1 MIANQDKPYTGA
13 EILSIVERLHPDRL
27 LLLRSETGLDD
38 EALKLLC
45 ERLAKCA
52 DPRCRLAAVEYL
64 SLIMH
69 EARAIDAVR
78 YLGSVFLPWIGIQ
91 KRIRPQMRRIAEEF
105 ERMGEFEAYSTEDA
119 AHSATK
125 IYRPLVANV
134 FDPYM
139 TLFVA
144 TYHFKDGTFNNIEE
158 TNLGSHERSKA
169 EFVEARIRRFGGPP
183 DLLSGYD
190 PLVRNALSHAGS
202 EGVLYESS
210 SILFR
215 EIKRGVPPKVETRRW
230 SHNDL
235 HMSAVKLLEL
245 FMAIDATV
253 EVFGIDCME
262 LLSEKPLSD
271 KVMFH
276 ALDRSKREEIRTDT
290 QAKFEQI
297 RRADGVPFEK
307 RFKMLAL
314 LFFRQC
320 AERDIACE
328 SAGYKREAELIVLQV
343 PLKSKV
349 ETDDEI
355 QTQSILLVRYAIIAR
370 AVFGTL
376 FGTFM
381 VAGRFNGGVVVSVE
395 LQGPILDEYA
405 AERAGLYDLLAAST
419 INIGKDTVRIELDE
433 AAISAAEDA
442 RLGPR
447 LPRLDRPASD

>member
-52 DPRCRLAAVEYL
+52 DPRCRLATIEYL
-64 SLIMH
+64 LLIMH

-125 IYRPLVANV
+125 IYRPLVADV

-144 TYHFKDGTFNNIEE
+144 TYQFKDGT
-158 TNLGSHERSKA
+158 
-169 EFVEARIRRFGGPP
+169 
-183 DLLSGYD
+183 
-190 PLVRNALSHAGS
+190 
-202 EGVLYESS
+202 
-210 SILFR
+210 
-215 EIKRGVPPKVETRRW
+215 
-230 SHNDL
+230 
-235 HMSAVKLLEL
+235 
-245 FMAIDATV
+245 
-253 EVFGIDCME
+253 
-262 LLSEKPLSD
+262 
-271 KVMFH
+271 
-276 ALDRSKREEIRTDT
+276 
-290 QAKFEQI
+290 
-297 RRADGVPFEK
+297 
-307 RFKMLAL
+307 
-314 LFFRQC
+314 
-320 AERDIACE
+320 
-328 SAGYKREAELIVLQV
+328 
-343 PLKSKV
+343 
-349 ETDDEI
+349 
-355 QTQSILLVRYAIIAR
+355 
-370 AVFGTL
+370 
-376 FGTFM
+376 
-381 VAGRFNGGVVVSVE
+381 
-395 LQGPILDEYA
+395 
-405 AERAGLYDLLAAST
+405 AST